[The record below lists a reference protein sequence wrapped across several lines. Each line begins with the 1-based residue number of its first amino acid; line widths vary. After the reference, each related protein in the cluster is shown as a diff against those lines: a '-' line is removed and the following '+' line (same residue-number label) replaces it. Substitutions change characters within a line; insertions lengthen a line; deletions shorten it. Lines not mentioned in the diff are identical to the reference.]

1 MDIVIP
7 TDLENPLF
15 TITCTLKLE
24 RKNNGFISG
33 IKGFV
38 LWKSHHYIL
47 LISNKPFFGWLK
59 YHRQKYAYL

>member
-15 TITCTLKLE
+15 TCAQKLV
-24 RKNNGFISG
+24 RKSNGLISG

-47 LISNKPFFGWLK
+47 LISKKTFLG
-59 YHRQKYAYL
+59 